1 MKNKQ
6 RKVVVVT
13 VLVAGVLFALDLGA
27 PYKNFLALACL
38 AAVIGTAAYIWLG
51 VNSDAEAD
59 AIEGLLP

>member
-13 VLVAGVLFALDLGA
+13 VLIAGVLFALDLAA

-38 AAVIGTAAYIWLG
+38 AAVIGTAAYIW
-51 VNSDAEAD
+51 
-59 AIEGLLP
+59 EGRKQ